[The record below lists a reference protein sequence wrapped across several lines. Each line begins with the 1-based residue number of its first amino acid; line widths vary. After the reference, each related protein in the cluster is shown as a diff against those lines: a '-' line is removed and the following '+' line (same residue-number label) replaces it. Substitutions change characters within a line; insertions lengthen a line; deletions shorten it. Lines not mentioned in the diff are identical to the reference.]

1 MANRTPICSECGR
14 FGDRMYADG
23 STTVA
28 RCPLHPHAKVYR
40 VDRGRV
46 DFDRDPGRLMMM
58 SDLKPAPADG
68 PHSRACGFRKHDH
81 GPACNKNCPTCGGR
95 R

>member
-1 MANRTPICSECGR
+1 
-14 FGDRMYADG
+14 MYADG

-46 DFDRDPGRLMMM
+46 DFDRKPREGTLRD
-58 SDLKPAPADG
+58 DLTVLAWRDG